1 MPDPQEQRAVMEAL
15 RSIPSPCK
23 HGFCIVELGA
33 HTGEDEDFLRT
44 AAPCGN
50 EDIHYVLVEP
60 DPRNCNAI
68 LNRPWIG
75 FKDVGSPWGAPR
87 PINRTRRLIIGAVSD
102 KDGEAIFHMSE
113 NPREN
118 NHASGSLLEPTGH
131 ITGMPWITFERKT
144 WVQVFR
150 LDTIFDAE
158 YLSKVDMLW
167 TDLQGSERAM
177 IAGGHE
183 ALSHTRFVFMETEKV
198 ELYRGQAL
206 KDELVRLMYERCF
219 VPIEEFDYNVLF
231 RNEKFTE
238 RAAR

>member
-1 MPDPQEQRAVMEAL
+1 VPDPQERRAVMEAL
-15 RSIPSPCK
+15 RSIQSPCT
-23 HGFCIVELGA
+23 HGFCIAEIGA
-33 HTGEDEDFLRT
+33 HCGEDEEFLRH
-44 AAPCGN
+44 ACPCPDA
-50 EDIHYVLVEP
+50 DIHYLLVEP

-68 LNRPWIG
+68 LNRPWQ
-75 FKDVGSPWGAPR
+75 VSPDKPFGEPR

-102 KDGEAIFHMSE
+102 KDGEALFHMSE

-131 ITGMPWITFERKT
+131 IAGMPWITFEKST
-144 WVQVFR
+144 WVQTFT
-150 LDTIFDAE
+150 LDTIFNAE

-206 KDELVRLMYERCF
+206 KEELVRLMYGRSF
-219 VPIEEFDYNVLF
+219 SVVEEFDYNVLF
-231 RNEKFTE
+231 RNERFTE
-238 RAAR
+238 RGPR